1 MLPVRVI
8 ADDLAPP
15 SGTAANS
22 PVLLSSTITW
32 DWNKK
37 ISQEL
42 SMWVRYESF
51 QKQNAEFYWTRGIMN
66 LHCHKAQIPSTVRLH
81 QATGLA
87 GFVDQEKVAQS
98 TFWAWTTAP
107 NNSWK
112 QKLFTM
118 GNIQHN
124 QHNWKVAR
132 SGPQSYI
139 LKLQW
144 CLSVCLSG

>member
-1 MLPVRVI
+1 
-8 ADDLAPP
+8 
-15 SGTAANS
+15 
-22 PVLLSSTITW
+22 
-32 DWNKK
+32 
-37 ISQEL
+37 
-42 SMWVRYESF
+42 
-51 QKQNAEFYWTRGIMN
+51 MN
-66 LHCHKAQIPSTVRLH
+66 LRCHKAQIPSTVRLH

-124 QHNWKVAR
+124 QHSWKVAT
-132 SGPQSYI
+132 SGPQSSNKDGDIEDYHKEE
-139 LKLQW
+139 KLND
-144 CLSVCLSG
+144 CIVTKLLTLSNTCDTSNL